1 MRDGAVIVAP
11 SHKVGTRW
19 GYVLNNCIVDG
30 NELADTERVKLGR
43 PWHNSPIV
51 VYLNTIFNIK
61 IAPEGWTDM
70 GAIPQMFAEYNSK
83 DKEGN
88 TVDLSQ
94 RKTQYTYQ
102 DEQQNPVTGICQ
114 AVLSADEAARYTYGN
129 VVREGD
135 NWDPKKYMEQVS
147 APENVKRENGVLS
160 WDASKYAICY
170 LVIANDETV
179 QITKETYCNI
189 EEGKTYQVKAVS
201 EYGSLSES
209 SQE

>member
-1 MRDGAVIVAP
+1 M
-11 SHKVGTRW
+11 
-19 GYVLNNCIVDG
+19 
-30 NELADTERVKLGR
+30 
-43 PWHNSPIV
+43 
-51 VYLNTIFNIK
+51 
-61 IAPEGWTDM
+61 
-70 GAIPQMFAEYNSK
+70 
-83 DKEGN
+83 
-88 TVDLSQ
+88 
-94 RKTQYTYQ
+94 
-102 DEQQNPVTGICQ
+102 
-114 AVLSADEAARYTYGN
+114 
-129 VVREGD
+129 VREGD

-147 APENVKRENGVLS
+147 APENVKWDNGVLS